1 MPAFMEQQQHQFIRL
16 EFRAP
21 PDMAREL
28 DRLVVVTGLPKSDV
42 LRVFVRSGLDD
53 KSLVPQLRTIAR
65 GLAALRG
72 VARLG
77 ADDDLLLPANGSGS

>member
-1 MPAFMEQQQHQFIRL
+1 MPAFMEQQQQFVRL

-21 PDMAREL
+21 AEMAREL
-28 DRLVVVTGLPKSDV
+28 DRLVALTGLPKSDV
-42 LRVFVRSGLDD
+42 LRVFVRNGLDD
-53 KSLVPQLRTIAR
+53 RALVPQLQVIAR

-77 ADDDLLLPANGSGS
+77 ADDDLLLPANGGGG